1 MNLDAPRQPLRQHPL
16 QLRCPE
22 RIDLQR
28 IDDWLV
34 NALDIAPPSAEES
47 PAPGIP
53 ADLPG
58 LLRRCLL
65 INAAYLRHGN
75 VPAFEPGEI
84 LRIDPTSDALTWRV
98 VVGTAHVD
106 QLPAQCFSLALEH
119 ALQTALWF
127 NKTERNESTTEQ
139 LYRMIDQRIRQPL
152 HQSVPAGKST
162 IPVLTAA
169 HRRGIPFI
177 HLGAGVYQ
185 LGWGSK
191 ARKLDRSATDG
202 DSALG
207 CRLAQNK
214 VLSAQLLRSA
224 CLPAPDHGIARDAGE
239 ARQTALRLGWP
250 VVVKPAD
257 RDRGEGVSVGI
268 SGESAL
274 DAAFTAAYG
283 LSQSGQVIVERQ
295 VPGVCHRLFI
305 AFGRLLYAVKRLPKS
320 VEGDGRHTV
329 RQLIE
334 AVNRREADLPP
345 WLRTEPYPDDAA
357 ADAAMAAA
365 GFAPDA
371 IPAAG
376 QWIPLR
382 AIESTA
388 DGGHDE
394 EVGHLVHPDNLDIA
408 LRATRLFGL
417 EVAGIDIITP
427 DIGVPWHANGAI
439 INEVNYSPLLGGAEI
454 SRSHLPEFLDRLL
467 GGDGRIPVEVYVGDE
482 AALRAA
488 EERQRELAAGGCAA
502 YLTSHRLSR
511 APDGREMAMP
521 FTGLARRSQALLLDR
536 RVEAIVVVAQTS
548 ELLHIG
554 GPIDRIVRLEIIND
568 RISAPEGDVQA
579 APRLVRLLRSRL
591 TEQNPGVT
599 AAGNRSA

>member
-1 MNLDAPRQPLRQHPL
+1 MNLDAPRQPLRQHPI

-34 NALDIAPPSAEES
+34 NALAIAPPAEDS

-84 LRIDPTSDALTWRV
+84 LRIDPGSDAQTWRV

-139 LYRMIDQRIRQPL
+139 LYRMIEQRIRQPL

-214 VLSAQLLRSA
+214 ILSAQLLRSA
-224 CLPAPDHGIARDAGE
+224 CLPAPEHGLARDAGE

-250 VVVKPAD
+250 GSSSRPTA
-257 RDRGEGVSVGI
+257 
-268 SGESAL
+268 
-274 DAAFTAAYG
+274 TAAKA
-283 LSQSGQVIVERQ
+283 SASTFRTNRHWMRRS
-295 VPGVCHRLFI
+295 P
-305 AFGRLLYAVKRLPKS
+305 
-320 VEGDGRHTV
+320 RHTDCPSRARSSSSARCPASATGCSSPSV
-329 RQLIE
+329 ACSTPSSACPSRS
-334 AVNRREADLPP
+334 R
-345 WLRTEPYPDDAA
+345 
-357 ADAAMAAA
+357 AMAA
-365 GFAPDA
+365 
-371 IPAAG
+371 
-376 QWIPLR
+376 
-382 AIESTA
+382 
-388 DGGHDE
+388 
-394 EVGHLVHPDNLDIA
+394 
-408 LRATRLFGL
+408 
-417 EVAGIDIITP
+417 TP
-427 DIGVPWHANGAI
+427 
-439 INEVNYSPLLGGAEI
+439 
-454 SRSHLPEFLDRLL
+454 
-467 GGDGRIPVEVYVGDE
+467 
-482 AALRAA
+482 
-488 EERQRELAAGGCAA
+488 
-502 YLTSHRLSR
+502 
-511 APDGREMAMP
+511 
-521 FTGLARRSQALLLDR
+521 
-536 RVEAIVVVAQTS
+536 
-548 ELLHIG
+548 
-554 GPIDRIVRLEIIND
+554 
-568 RISAPEGDVQA
+568 SA
-579 APRLVRLLRSRL
+579 S
-591 TEQNPGVT
+591 
-599 AAGNRSA
+599 

>member
-1 MNLDAPRQPLRQHPL
+1 MNTDTPCQPLRQHPL
-16 QLRCPE
+16 QLRSPD
-22 RIDLQR
+22 RIDLGR

-34 NALDIAPPSAEES
+34 NALAIAPPPADES
-47 PAPGIP
+47 LAPGVP
-53 ADLPG
+53 PDLPG

-65 INAAYLRHGN
+65 INAAFLRHGN
-75 VPAFEPGEI
+75 VPAFDSGEI
-84 LRIDPTSDALTWRV
+84 LRLEPGSDARTWQV
-98 VVGTAHVD
+98 VVATPHVD
-106 QLPAQCFSLALEH
+106 QLPAPCFSLALEH
-119 ALQTALWF
+119 AVQTAYWF
-127 NKTERNESTTEQ
+127 NKTERNENTTEQ
-139 LYRMIDQRIRQPL
+139 LYRMIEQRIRQPL

-169 HRRGIPFI
+169 HRQGIPFI

-185 LGWGSK
+185 LGWGRK

-224 CLPAPDHGIARDAGE
+224 CLPAAEHGIARDAGE

-268 SGESAL
+268 ADESAL
-274 DAAFTAAYG
+274 EAAFTAAHG
-283 LSQSGQVIVERQ
+283 LSPSGQVIVERQ
-295 VPGVCHRLFI
+295 VAGVCHRLFV

-334 AVNRREADLPP
+334 AANHREQHLPP

-357 ADAAMAAA
+357 ALAAMTAA
-365 GFAPDA
+365 GSAPDT

-382 AIESTA
+382 TIESTA

-394 EVGHLVHPDNLDIA
+394 EVSHLVHPDNLDIA

-454 SRSHLPEFLDRLL
+454 SRSHLPEFLERLL

-482 AALRAA
+482 AALQAA
-488 EERQRELAAGGCAA
+488 EQRQRELAAGGCAA
-502 YLTSHRLSR
+502 YLPSHRLTR
-511 APDGREMAMP
+511 APDGRDMAMP
-521 FTGLARRSQALLLDR
+521 FNGLARRSHALLLDR
-536 RVEAIVVVAQTS
+536 RVEAIVVVAQTG

-554 GPIDRIVRLEIIND
+554 GPIDRIVRLEIVND
-568 RISAPEGDVQA
+568 RISVPDGDAQA

-591 TEQNPGVT
+591 AEQNPGVT
-599 AAGNRSA
+599 AAGSRSA